1 MFTSIGQLFFS
12 LMCQHGMERKGF
24 LRPSFFNVTFILQ
37 AKGVSVV
44 VMSACNIYFEVF
56 CYCR

>member
-1 MFTSIGQLFFS
+1 